1 MDHLYIKAIKD
12 ENTKLWKH
20 IGDRIVGIIK
30 TNYFNGL
37 IMDETLLLLLITLCY
52 SFIFELHMKI
62 HTYTLDCM
70 KNTSQNIIHIH

>member
-1 MDHLYIKAIKD
+1 MKIQNS
-12 ENTKLWKH
+12 EKH

-30 TNYFNGL
+30 TNYSNGL

-70 KNTSQNIIHIH
+70 KKHITKHYSHSLSHHCTKS